1 MNQVIKDL
9 SASDI
14 FDKNKADFNKIY
26 QNETKTIAGNIF
38 VSDVLHSASIEIE
51 RCNTEVVTL
60 TKEVTLRCDRP
71 FIYLIHDTRDKRVI
85 FMGKFS
91 KPE

>member
-1 MNQVIKDL
+1 MYFKH
-9 SASDI
+9 
-14 FDKNKADFNKIY
+14 F
-26 QNETKTIAGNIF
+26 
-38 VSDVLHSASIEIE
+38 EIE